1 MRAVK
6 TLSTVFGIAT
16 MFAATVTG
24 AAIASAEP
32 VAGAQLV
39 AIGDSFMAA
48 GSNAAGITGPVG
60 TACNQA
66 TDNVAHLVATS
77 FPQMTFAD
85 YSCVGALSTD
95 VYTPSTR
102 GPQNTGLS
110 PATKVAI
117 VSIGGNDAGFEQ
129 IATDCL
135 FALSCPPEK
144 KAQFSANVASV
155 GPKLTGAY
163 AAIRQAAPNARVFTV
178 GYLPILPP
186 DAKGCLVGLINTQET
201 ITFLNGLQRQ
211 LNDTIVSES
220 SKAGFTPVIP
230 ATSSDHSVCAS
241 DFQRYVSMTGTGVGD
256 EGIPMHPTAPGRQY
270 VAERIAIAM
279 RSAGIP
285 SAS

>member
-1 MRAVK
+1 MRGLGILSAVI
-6 TLSTVFGIAT
+6 GIAAVV
-16 MFAATVTG
+16 AATAGVPS
-24 AAIASAEP
+24 IASAEP

-39 AIGDSFMAA
+39 SIGDSFMAA
-48 GSNAAGITGPVG
+48 GSNAAAITGPVG

-66 TDNVAHLVATS
+66 TDNVAHVVASS
-77 FPQMTFAD
+77 FPRMTFAD

-95 VYTPSTR
+95 VFTTSTR
-102 GPQNTGLS
+102 GPQIVGLS
-110 PATKVAI
+110 PDTKVAI

-163 AAIRQAAPNARVFTV
+163 AAIRRAAPNARVFTV
-178 GYLPILPP
+178 GYLPILPAE
-186 DAKGCLVGLINTQET
+186 AKGCLVGLINTQET

-211 LNDTIVSES
+211 LNDTIIAES

-230 ATSSDHSVCAS
+230 ATGSDHSVCAA
-241 DFQRYVSMTGTGVGD
+241 DFQRYVSMTGTGAGD

-270 VAERIAIAM
+270 VAERVAIAM
-279 RSAGIP
+279 RSAGVQG
-285 SAS
+285 A

>member
-1 MRAVK
+1 MRGLGILSAVI
-6 TLSTVFGIAT
+6 GIAAVV
-16 MFAATVTG
+16 AATAGVPS
-24 AAIASAEP
+24 IASAEP

-39 AIGDSFMAA
+39 SIGDSFMAA
-48 GSNAAGITGPVG
+48 GSNAAAITGPVG

-66 TDNVAHLVATS
+66 TDNVAHVVASS

-95 VYTPSTR
+95 VFTTSTR
-102 GPQNTGLS
+102 GPQIVGLS
-110 PATKVAI
+110 PDTKVAI

-163 AAIRQAAPNARVFTV
+163 AAIRRAAPNARVFTV
-178 GYLPILPP
+178 GYLPILPA

-211 LNDTIVSES
+211 LNDTIIAES

-230 ATSSDHSVCAS
+230 ATGSDHSVCAA
-241 DFQRYVSMTGTGVGD
+241 DFQRYVSMTGTGAGD

-270 VAERIAIAM
+270 VAERVAIAI
-279 RSAGIP
+279 RSAGVQG
-285 SAS
+285 A

>member
-1 MRAVK
+1 MRALR
-6 TLSTVFGIAT
+6 TLSTMIGLAAVV
-16 MFAATVTG
+16 AAT
-24 AAIASAEP
+24 AAAPPIASAEP
-32 VAGAQLV
+32 AAGAQLV

-48 GSNAAGITGPVG
+48 GSNAAAITGPVG

-66 TDNVAHLVATS
+66 TDNVAHLVASS

-85 YSCVGALSTD
+85 YSCVGALTTD
-95 VYTPSTR
+95 VYAPSTR
-102 GPQNTGLS
+102 GPQNVGLS

-201 ITFLNGLQRQ
+201 INFLNGLQRQ
-211 LNDTIVSES
+211 LNDTIVAES

-230 ATSSDHSVCAS
+230 ATSSDHSVCAA
-241 DFQRYVSMTGTGVGD
+241 DFQRYVSMTGAGAGD

-270 VAERIAIAM
+270 VAERVAIAM
-279 RSAGIP
+279 RSAGVQGT
-285 SAS
+285 

>member
-1 MRAVK
+1 MRGLGMLSAVI
-6 TLSTVFGIAT
+6 GIAAVV
-16 MFAATVTG
+16 AATAGVPSI
-24 AAIASAEP
+24 AAAEP
-32 VAGAQLV
+32 ATGAQLV
-39 AIGDSFMAA
+39 SIGDSFMAA
-48 GSNAAGITGPVG
+48 GSNAAAITGPVG

-66 TDNVAHLVATS
+66 TDNVAHLVASS

-95 VYTPSTR
+95 VFTTSTR
-102 GPQNTGLS
+102 GPQIVGLS
-110 PATKVAI
+110 PDTKVAI

-163 AAIRQAAPNARVFTV
+163 AAIRRAAPNARVFTV
-178 GYLPILPP
+178 GYLPILPA

-211 LNDTIVSES
+211 LNDTIIAES
-220 SKAGFTPVIP
+220 AKAGFTPVIP
-230 ATSSDHSVCAS
+230 ATSSDHSVCAA
-241 DFQRYVSMTGTGVGD
+241 DFQRYVSMTGTGAGD

-270 VAERIAIAM
+270 VAERVAIAM
-279 RSAGIP
+279 RSAGV
-285 SAS
+285 

>member
-1 MRAVK
+1 MRGLGMLSAVI
-6 TLSTVFGIAT
+6 GIAAVV
-16 MFAATVTG
+16 AATAGVPS
-24 AAIASAEP
+24 IASAEP
-32 VAGAQLV
+32 AAGAQLV
-39 AIGDSFMAA
+39 SIGDSFMAA
-48 GSNAAGITGPVG
+48 GSNAAAITGPVG

-66 TDNVAHLVATS
+66 TDNVAHLVASS

-95 VYTPSTR
+95 VFTTSTR
-102 GPQNTGLS
+102 GPQIVGLS
-110 PATKVAI
+110 PDTKVAI

-163 AAIRQAAPNARVFTV
+163 AAIRRAAPNARVFTV
-178 GYLPILPP
+178 GYLPILPA

-211 LNDTIVSES
+211 LNDTIIAES
-220 SKAGFTPVIP
+220 AKAGFTPVIP
-230 ATSSDHSVCAS
+230 ATSSDHSVCAA
-241 DFQRYVSMTGTGVGD
+241 DFQRYVSMTGTGAGD

-270 VAERIAIAM
+270 VAERVAIAM
-279 RSAGIP
+279 RSAGV
-285 SAS
+285 

>member
-1 MRAVK
+1 MRALR
-6 TLSTVFGIAT
+6 TLSTVLGL
-16 MFAATVTG
+16 ATVV
-24 AAIASAEP
+24 AAMVSGPSIAAAEP
-32 VAGAQLV
+32 ATGAQLV

-48 GSNAAGITGPVG
+48 GSNAAAITGPVG

-66 TDNVAHLVATS
+66 TDNVAHLVASS

-110 PATKVAI
+110 PATKVAV

-135 FALSCPPEK
+135 FALSCPPER
-144 KAQFSANVASV
+144 KAQFAANVSSV

-163 AAIRQAAPNARVFTV
+163 AAIRQAAPNARIFTV

-211 LNDTIVSES
+211 LNDTIVAES
-220 SKAGFTPVIP
+220 AKAGFTPVIP
-230 ATSSDHSVCAS
+230 ATSSDHSVCAA
-241 DFQRYVSMTGTGVGD
+241 DFQRYVSMTGTGAGD

-270 VAERIAIAM
+270 VAERVAIAM
-279 RSAGIP
+279 RAAGLP

>member
-1 MRAVK
+1 MRGLGMLSAVI
-6 TLSTVFGIAT
+6 GIAAVV
-16 MFAATVTG
+16 AATAGVPSI
-24 AAIASAEP
+24 AAAEP
-32 VAGAQLV
+32 AAGAQLV
-39 AIGDSFMAA
+39 SIGDSFMAA
-48 GSNAAGITGPVG
+48 GSNAAAITGPVG

-66 TDNVAHLVATS
+66 TDNVAHLVASS

-95 VYTPSTR
+95 VFTTSTR
-102 GPQNTGLS
+102 GPQIVGLS
-110 PATKVAI
+110 PDTKVAI

-163 AAIRQAAPNARVFTV
+163 AAIRRAAPNARVFTV
-178 GYLPILPP
+178 GYLPILPA

-211 LNDTIVSES
+211 LNDTIIAES
-220 SKAGFTPVIP
+220 AKAGFTPVIP
-230 ATSSDHSVCAS
+230 ATSSDHSVCAA
-241 DFQRYVSMTGTGVGD
+241 DFQRYVSMTGTGAGD

-270 VAERIAIAM
+270 VAERVAIAM
-279 RSAGIP
+279 RSAGV
-285 SAS
+285 

>member
-1 MRAVK
+1 MRGLGMLSAVI
-6 TLSTVFGIAT
+6 GIAAVV
-16 MFAATVTG
+16 AATAG
-24 AAIASAEP
+24 APSIASAEP
-32 VAGAQLV
+32 AAGAQLV
-39 AIGDSFMAA
+39 SIGDSFMAA
-48 GSNAAGITGPVG
+48 GSNAAAITGPVG

-66 TDNVAHLVATS
+66 TDNVAHLVASS

-95 VYTPSTR
+95 VFTTSTR
-102 GPQNTGLS
+102 GPQIVGLT
-110 PATKVAI
+110 PDTKVAI

-163 AAIRQAAPNARVFTV
+163 AAIRRAAPNARVFTV
-178 GYLPILPP
+178 GYLPILPA

-211 LNDTIVSES
+211 LNDTIIAES
-220 SKAGFTPVIP
+220 AKAGFTPVIP
-230 ATSSDHSVCAS
+230 ATSSDHSVCAA
-241 DFQRYVSMTGTGVGD
+241 DFQRYVSMTGTGAGD

-270 VAERIAIAM
+270 VAERVAIAM
-279 RSAGIP
+279 RSAGV
-285 SAS
+285 

>member
-1 MRAVK
+1 MRAFK
-6 TLSTVFGIAT
+6 TLSTVIGIAT
-16 MFAATVTG
+16 VLAATVAG
-24 AAIASAEP
+24 PSIASAEP

-211 LNDTIVSES
+211 LNDTIITES

-241 DFQRYVSMTGTGVGD
+241 DFQRYVSMTGTGAGD

-270 VAERIAIAM
+270 VAERVAIAM
-279 RSAGIP
+279 RSAGV
-285 SAS
+285 

>member
-1 MRAVK
+1 MATAAVVG
-6 TLSTVFGIAT
+6 SA
-16 MFAATVTG
+16 M
-24 AAIASAEP
+24 ASAEP
-32 VAGAQLV
+32 SSGAQLV

-48 GSNAAGITGPVG
+48 GSTAAGITGPVG

-66 TDNVAHLVATS
+66 TDDVAHLVASS

-95 VYTPSTR
+95 VFTPSTR
-102 GPQNTGLS
+102 GPQTAGLS
-110 PATKVAI
+110 PATKVAV

-129 IATDCL
+129 MATDCL

-155 GPKLTGAY
+155 GAKLTGAY

-178 GYLPILPP
+178 GYLPILP
-186 DAKGCLVGLINTQET
+186 ANATGCLVGLINSQET

-211 LNDTIVSES
+211 LNSTIISES
-220 SKAGFTPVIP
+220 NRAGFTPVIP
-230 ATSSDHSVCAS
+230 DTSSDHSVCAA
-241 DFQRYVSMTGTGVGD
+241 DFQRYVSMTGTGAGD

-270 VAERIAIAM
+270 VAERVAIAM
-279 RSAGIP
+279 RSAGV
-285 SAS
+285 

>member
-230 ATSSDHSVCAS
+230 TTSSDHSVCAS

-279 RSAGIP
+279 RSAGIQGT
-285 SAS
+285 

>member
-1 MRAVK
+1 MRAFR
-6 TLSTVFGIAT
+6 TLGAVIGLAAVI
-16 MFAATVTG
+16 AATVTG
-24 AAIASAEP
+24 PSVASAEP
-32 VAGAQLV
+32 AAGAQLV
-39 AIGDSFMAA
+39 TIGDSFMAA
-48 GSNAAGITGPVG
+48 GSTAAGITGPVG
-60 TACNQA
+60 AACNQA
-66 TDNVAHLVATS
+66 TDNVAHLVASS

-110 PATKVAI
+110 PATKVAV

-135 FALSCPPEK
+135 FALTCPPEK
-144 KAQFSANVASV
+144 KAQFSTNVSSV

-178 GYLPILPP
+178 GYLPILP
-186 DAKGCLVGLINTQET
+186 ANASGCLVGLINSQET

-211 LNDTIVSES
+211 LNSTIIAES
-220 SKAGFTPVIP
+220 GKAGFTPIIP
-230 ATSSDHSVCAS
+230 ETGSDHSVCAP
-241 DFQRYVSMTGTGVGD
+241 DYQRYVSMTGSGAGD

-270 VAERIAIAM
+270 VAERVAIAM
-279 RSAGIP
+279 RSAGV
-285 SAS
+285 

>member
-1 MRAVK
+1 MRGLGILSAVI
-6 TLSTVFGIAT
+6 GIAAVV
-16 MFAATVTG
+16 AATAGVPS
-24 AAIASAEP
+24 IASAEP

-39 AIGDSFMAA
+39 SIGDSFMAA
-48 GSNAAGITGPVG
+48 GSNAAAITGPVG

-66 TDNVAHLVATS
+66 TDNVAHVVASS

-95 VYTPSTR
+95 VFTTSTR
-102 GPQNTGLS
+102 GPQIVGLS
-110 PATKVAI
+110 PDTKVAI

-163 AAIRQAAPNARVFTV
+163 AAIRRAAPNARVFTV
-178 GYLPILPP
+178 GYLPILPA

-211 LNDTIVSES
+211 LNDTIIAES

-230 ATSSDHSVCAS
+230 ATGSDHSVCAA
-241 DFQRYVSMTGTGVGD
+241 DFQRYVSMTGTGAGD

-270 VAERIAIAM
+270 VAERVAIAM
-279 RSAGIP
+279 RSAGVQG
-285 SAS
+285 A